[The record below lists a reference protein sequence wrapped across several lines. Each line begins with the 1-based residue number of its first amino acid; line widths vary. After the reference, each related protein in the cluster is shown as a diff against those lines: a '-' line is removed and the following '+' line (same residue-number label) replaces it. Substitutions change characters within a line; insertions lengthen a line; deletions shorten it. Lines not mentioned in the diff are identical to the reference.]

1 MARADQQQGRIG
13 KSLVV
18 GLALMALA
26 YVGAYA
32 LVPRHY
38 VADDLP
44 PLELDTVV
52 PTQFGQWRQDTDIP
66 TVLPD
71 PTLLEQLN
79 QLYSKQLTRTYV
91 NDQGQ
96 RVMLSLAYGKDQNSN
111 STAAHRPEF
120 CYTAQGFTVT
130 RLADAELKL
139 DTVSIPAA
147 RLVGVIGQRNEP
159 ITYWVTLNDTTALPG
174 LSRKLQQLRY
184 GLQGK
189 IVDGMLVRVSTI
201 GPDNAAEFEVQDQFL
216 KEWRAATPDAYKTRF
231 FGS

>member
-1 MARADQQQGRIG
+1 MANADQQGRIG

-26 YVGAYA
+26 YAGAYA

-44 PLELDTVV
+44 PMDLKGAV
-52 PTQFGQWRQDTDIP
+52 PTEFGQWRQDTDIP

-71 PTLLEQLN
+71 PGLLAAMN
-79 QLYSKQLTRTYV
+79 QLYSQQLTRTYV
-91 NDQGQ
+91 NPQGQ
-96 RVMLSLAYGKDQNSN
+96 RIMLSLAYGKDQSSN

-120 CYTAQGFTVT
+120 CYTAQGFTVE
-130 RLADAELKL
+130 RLADEQL
-139 DTVSIPAA
+139 DVAPQPIPAA
-147 RLVGVIGQRNEP
+147 RLVGTLATRIEP
-159 ITYWVTLNDTTALPG
+159 ITYWVTLNDTPALPG
-174 LSRKLQQLRY
+174 LSRKIQQLRY

-189 IVDGMLVRVSTI
+189 IVDGMLVRVSSI
-201 GPDNAAEFEVQDQFL
+201 GGDSKAEFDLQDQFL
-216 KEWRAATPDAYKTRF
+216 KEWRAATPDAYKKRF